1 MNARCKP
8 LIWACVWGLLA
19 GPSWA
24 DGVMLDGL
32 SPRSIGRGGTNLGHA
47 DNGAL
52 WFDNPAAA
60 VNIDGCGLLDLGMDV
75 IITQFQFSNPI
86 NPGATDTRATPLP
99 QISLVKRS
107 NDGQWAYGLGVFTP
121 AGFSAIY
128 QLQSVFPYWGPRQ
141 YKSFGSLAKVLP
153 GLAYRLNDQL
163 SVGATLGVAVSYD
176 QLNGP
181 YFLQSPPLSGLP
193 TLLDLRATGAALCW
207 SAGLQ
212 YRLTEATTLGAT
224 YQSESRFEAHG
235 PAEVTVPV
243 LGSSTYDS
251 RLDIT
256 WPRSVGLGIRHEL
269 CPCRIVSAD
278 VLWTNWSE
286 AFDSLGIHLRNPGN
300 PWFFPYDEQ
309 LPLRWRDTVSLRVG
323 YERVLD
329 GGRTLRFGYVYHR
342 NPIPAG
348 TLTPYIQAILE
359 HAFSAGYGWTWQCWN
374 VDVAY
379 MFSFGPDQRVD
390 DSDLAGGDFSQSINR
405 AQTHCISVSATRR
418 W

>member
-1 MNARCKP
+1 
-8 LIWACVWGLLA
+8 
-19 GPSWA
+19 
-24 DGVMLDGL
+24 
-32 SPRSIGRGGTNLGHA
+32 
-47 DNGAL
+47 
-52 WFDNPAAA
+52 
-60 VNIDGCGLLDLGMDV
+60 MDV
-75 IITQFQFSNPI
+75 MITQFQFSNPV

-107 NDGQWAYGLGVFTP
+107 DDGQWAYGLGVFTP

-153 GLAYRLNDQL
+153 GLAYRLDDQL

-181 YFLQSPPLSGLP
+181 YFLQSPPLRGLP

-212 YRLTEATTLGAT
+212 YKLTEATTLGAT

-235 PAEVTVPV
+235 PAEVTAPL

-256 WPRSVGLGIRHEL
+256 WPRSVGVGVRHAL

-286 AFDSLGIHLRNPGN
+286 AFDTLDIHLRNPGN
-300 PWFFPYDEQ
+300 PWFPPYYEQ
-309 LPLRWRDTVSLRVG
+309 LPLRWRDTVSLRAG

-329 GGRTLRFGYVYHR
+329 GGKTLRFGYVYHR

-379 MFSFGPDQRVD
+379 MFSFGPDQRVGV
-390 DSDLAGGDFSQSINR
+390 SDLAGGDFSQSINR
-405 AQTHCISVSATRR
+405 AQTHCIAVGATRR